1 MSGTEKRRNFLLG
14 FISLA
19 LLLFLLQIGQPIIVL
34 VIFSLFLAILL
45 QPLAA
50 FLDRFMPNWLSIA
63 LVVVF
68 IGVLLGGIALLF
80 YAQAR
85 SVAEKAPEYSARF
98 QVVIDWLVQRSEEQ
112 GYEFTDLESSDAVT
126 GVLAMVASGL
136 ESIFGFAGKTL
147 LVLIMTIFMLI
158 EASSLKNKIERAFGG
173 DQSKRVRQSLDS
185 MTLQIQRYVTTKT
198 VVSLVTGVLT
208 GCITYALDVDFPVIW
223 GAIAFQLNFIPHVG
237 SIIAVFPPALVA
249 LAQYDS
255 PNTAV
260 ATLLILGSVQFTIGN
275 IIEPRIMG
283 QTLELSPVV
292 VFISMLF
299 WGWFWGAAGIMLAVP
314 LTAAVRIVCLHV
326 DSLRPFAAILGNPD
340 IPPDQPP
347 EAA

>member
-1 MSGTEKRRNFLLG
+1 MSGNEKRRNFLLG
-14 FISLA
+14 FISLV
-19 LLLFLLQIGQPIIVL
+19 LLLFILKVGQPIFIL
-34 VIFSLFLAILL
+34 VIFALFLAILL
-45 QPLAA
+45 QPLVSY
-50 FLDRFMPNWLSIA
+50 LDRLMPNALSIA
-63 LVVVF
+63 LVILF
-68 IGVLLGGIALLF
+68 IGILLASVALLF

-85 SVAEKAPEYSARF
+85 SVAEKAPEYSDRF
-98 QVVIDWLVQRSEEQ
+98 QVVIDWLMAKSEEQ
-112 GYEFTDLESSDAVT
+112 GVELDGLENTDAVT
-126 GVLAMVASGL
+126 GALAVVASGL

-147 LVLIMTIFMLI
+147 LVLIMTIFMLL
-158 EASSLKNKIERAFGG
+158 EAASLKSKIESAFGG
-173 DQSKRVRQSLDS
+173 DQSNRIRQSLDS

-198 VVSLVTGVLT
+198 LVSLVTGILT

-255 PNTAV
+255 PNTAI
-260 ATLLILGSVQFTIGN
+260 ATFLILGSTQFTICN

-292 VFISMLF
+292 VFISMIF

-314 LTAAVRIVCLHV
+314 LTAAVRIVCLYV
-326 DSLRPFAAILGNPD
+326 DSLRPFAVILGNPD
-340 IPPDQPP
+340 VSP
-347 EAA
+347 ESQQAT

>member
-1 MSGTEKRRNFLLG
+1 MSGNEKRRNFLLG
-14 FISLA
+14 FISLV
-19 LLLFLLQIGQPIIVL
+19 LLLFILKVGQPIFIL
-34 VIFSLFLAILL
+34 VIFALFLAILL
-45 QPLAA
+45 QPLVSY
-50 FLDRFMPNWLSIA
+50 LDRLMPNALSIA
-63 LVVVF
+63 LVILF
-68 IGVLLGGIALLF
+68 IGILLASVALLF

-85 SVAEKAPEYSARF
+85 SVAEKAPEYSDRF
-98 QVVIDWLVQRSEEQ
+98 QVVIDWLMAKSEEQ
-112 GYEFTDLESSDAVT
+112 GVELDGLENTDAVT
-126 GVLAMVASGL
+126 GALAVVASGL

-147 LVLIMTIFMLI
+147 LVLIMTIFMLL
-158 EASSLKNKIERAFGG
+158 EAASLKSKIESAFGG
-173 DQSKRVRQSLDS
+173 DQSNRIRQSLDS

-198 VVSLVTGVLT
+198 LVSLVTGILT

-255 PNTAV
+255 PNTAI
-260 ATLLILGSVQFTIGN
+260 ATFLILGSTQFTIGN

-292 VFISMLF
+292 VFISMIF

-314 LTAAVRIVCLHV
+314 LTAAVRIVCLYV
-326 DSLRPFAAILGNPD
+326 DSLRPFAVILGNPD
-340 IPPDQPP
+340 VSP
-347 EAA
+347 ESQQAT